1 MTAAPD
7 RPARPKRKAIPD
19 RVKLIAA
26 LRRIGLTIT
35 EVQFDHNP
43 ALELRPVNPHTG
55 DTIPPA
61 NDPDHIDMLL
71 LVEHKEKTFGR
82 GGEKRATTADSDIG
96 RIAKVRRLTK
106 KQEEMR
112 QRMLARSQGEKPANK
127 SRWPKRRLNPRNN
140 ATKGKRHDRRED
152 GPEDL

>member
-1 MTAAPD
+1 MAIRSTGSE
-7 RPARPKRKAIPD
+7 RPKRKAIPD

-26 LRRIGLTIT
+26 LRRMGLQIT

-43 ALELRPVNPHTG
+43 ALELRPVNPNTG

-82 GGEKRATTADSDIG
+82 GGEKRITTAGSDIG
-96 RIAKVRRLTK
+96 NIRKMQRLSDE
-106 KQEEMR
+106 QEEFR
-112 QRMLARSQGEKPANK
+112 RRMLAKSTGEEEPKSRPKSNWPSRPFNNNKRKPQGE
-127 SRWPKRRLNPRNN
+127 
-140 ATKGKRHDRRED
+140 T
-152 GPEDL
+152 